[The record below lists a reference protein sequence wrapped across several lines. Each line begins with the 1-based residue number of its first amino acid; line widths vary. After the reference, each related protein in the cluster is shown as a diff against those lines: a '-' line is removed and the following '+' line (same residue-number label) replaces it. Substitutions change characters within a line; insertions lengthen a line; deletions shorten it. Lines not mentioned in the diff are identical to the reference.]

1 MPAMSFAPAFAAPRT
16 SPIWRGEG
24 VSADAR
30 VATPRGPVPVSALR
44 VGDDVLAADGGT
56 LRVVALRCEPLAGIA
71 FRRLGMVAP
80 VRLASG
86 ALGLGRPRQ
95 ELVLGPA
102 QPVRLG
108 GVALPA
114 DLLLDGVTATRVEED
129 VRLVA
134 PVFDRA
140 GAWLAGGLALGGPA
154 ETRPDAVAEALLHLS
169 RPAGRLEGHVDFAD
183 RAGVLGWARDA
194 ARPQGVVVLEV
205 VADGQVIARAP
216 ADRPRPDLVREGLGA
231 AQARHGFA
239 LRFPRPLASGRAWLL
254 EVRRAGSGM
263 TLPGSPVLVDGAG
276 GEALRFDT
284 ALAALPA
291 QAAEMLAQVTDRA
304 VAARFRQ

>member
-1 MPAMSFAPAFAAPRT
+1 MPGMSFAPVFAAPRS

-24 VSADAR
+24 VAAEAQ
-30 VATPRGPVPVSALR
+30 VATPRGPVPAAALR
-44 VGDDVLAADGGT
+44 VGDEVLAADGGT
-56 LRVVALRCEPLAGIA
+56 LRVAALRYEALAGIA
-71 FRRLGMVAP
+71 FARLGMVAP
-80 VRLASG
+80 VRLAPG

-95 ELVLGPA
+95 ALVLGPA

-108 GVALPA
+108 GAALPA
-114 DLLLDGVTATRVEED
+114 DLLLDGVTATRVVED

-140 GAWLAGGLALGGPA
+140 GAWLAGGLALGGAA
-154 ETRPDAVAEALLHLS
+154 ETRPDAVAEALLHLP

-183 RAGVLGWARDA
+183 RARVLGWARDA

-216 ADRPRPDLVREGLGA
+216 ADRPRPDLVQEGLGE

-239 LRFPRPLASGRAWLL
+239 LRFPRPLSAGRAWLL
-254 EVRRAGSGM
+254 EVRRAGSGTM
-263 TLPGSPVLVDGAG
+263 LPGSPVLVDGAG
-276 GEALRFDT
+276 GEALRIDT
-284 ALAALPA
+284 ALAAWPER
-291 QAAEMLAQVTDRA
+291 AAEALARVADRA